1 MPREPAPKSDSKSGP
16 MYVSGFEMA
25 VGVAVGY
32 FGGRWIGQR
41 FGWEPWASL
50 VGAMI
55 GLIAGAYLL
64 IKEMNR
70 ADARERRQRDQD
82 RNQP

>member
-1 MPREPAPKSDSKSGP
+1 MPRDQAPKAGP
-16 MYVSGFEMA
+16 MLASGFEMA

-32 FGGRWIGQR
+32 FAGRWLGNR
-41 FGWEPWASL
+41 YGWEPWASL

-64 IKEMNR
+64 IKEVNR
-70 ADARERRQRDQD
+70 AEERERREKDD
-82 RNQP
+82 RNRT